1 MNQQRNMTLKIKIC
15 GMKQPENIKAVAA
28 FHPDYMGF
36 IFYPQSPRFAGNLD
50 PAIVKQLPNTICK
63 VGVFVNESTENILA
77 TAFKYHLN
85 AIQLHGEESP
95 DICETIRKEGLEV
108 IKAFRVATTA
118 DLQATAL
125 YQQVCN
131 FMLFDTKTPL
141 FGGSGQQYNWNI
153 LQSYI
158 GNVPFFL
165 SGGIGAEDIQR
176 LLAFNHPLLHA
187 VDVNSRFETKPGE
200 KNVMGLTH
208 FINELK
214 H

>member
-1 MNQQRNMTLKIKIC
+1 MTPKIKIC
-15 GMKQPENIKAVAA
+15 GMQQPENIKAVAA

-36 IFYPQSPRFAGNLD
+36 IFYPKSPRFAGYLD
-50 PAIVKQLPNTICK
+50 PAIVKLLPNTICK
-63 VGVFVNESTENILA
+63 VGVFVNENTENILA

-95 DICETIRKEGLEV
+95 AICEAIRKEGLEV
-108 IKAFRVATTA
+108 IKAFSVATSA

-125 YQQVCN
+125 YQYSCD
-131 FMLFDTKTPL
+131 FLLFDTKTPL

-153 LQSYI
+153 LQSYN
-158 GNVPFFL
+158 GRVPFFL
-165 SGGIGAEDIQR
+165 SGGIGAEDITR
-176 LLAFNHPLLHA
+176 LLAFHHPLFHA
-187 VDVNSRFETKPGE
+187 VDVNSRFETSPG
-200 KNVMGLTH
+200 KKDVIALTH